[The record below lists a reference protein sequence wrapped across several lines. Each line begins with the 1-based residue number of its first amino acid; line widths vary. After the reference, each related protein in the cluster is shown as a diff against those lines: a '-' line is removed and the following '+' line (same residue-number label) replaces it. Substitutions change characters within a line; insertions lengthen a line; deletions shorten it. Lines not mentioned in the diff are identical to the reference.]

1 MKRRALALLLVT
13 TCAGAAAQ
21 PLGRLFYSEDERAR
35 LDARRGQPVDTVTP
49 RQVGTVRHDGVVTR
63 SSGAPTWFVNGAPAD
78 GETLSALPA
87 RTVGTT
93 LQLKGADGH
102 PLRLR
107 PGEQATLDEAGAAM
121 PSGTSIDIRP
131 GRKQ

>member
-1 MKRRALALLLVT
+1 MKRALALLLLAA
-13 TCAGAAAQ
+13 CGAAAAQ
-21 PLGRLFYSEDERAR
+21 PPLGRLFYSEDERAR
-35 LDARRGQPVDTVTP
+35 LDARRGQPVDTMAP

-63 SSGAPTWFVNGAPAD
+63 SSGSPTWFVNGAPAD

-102 PLRLR
+102 PLPLR
-107 PGEQATLDEAGAAM
+107 PGEQATVDEAGAATS
-121 PSGTSIDIRP
+121 SGAAIDIRP
-131 GRKQ
+131 GRSR